1 VHEGPIAIV
10 GMGVAAPGANSP
22 EAFWQNLRAGRSQAR
37 EVPPGRWILPPEA
50 LRGPRGMPDAVD
62 TTVGCYLSDFTPDLA
77 GLSLDPAQLDGL
89 DPLFSLALHACNQAW
104 RGGRC
109 EGVDR
114 ARAGV
119 ILAAIALPTDG
130 SSALARRLLAEM
142 RGAPLRT
149 DVLPGS
155 SALHS
160 PLNMF
165 ATGLPARLAARAL
178 RLGGPAYTLDAACA
192 SSLYAIQLAG
202 RELLSGRADAMLAG
216 GVSRPECLYT
226 QMGFSLLQALSPSGV
241 CRPFD
246 EAADGLVVGEGAGVV
261 LLRRLDDALRDGD
274 EVLAVIRG
282 IGLSNDVAG
291 SLLAADSE
299 GQLRALRRAYE
310 QAGWSP
316 TDVDYIECHGTGTPL
331 GDEVEL
337 RSLTALWEGCDWQPG
352 QCAIGSVKS
361 MIGHLL
367 TAAGAAGLIRT
378 LLAMRGGELPLSA
391 NFRRAAA
398 RLGLDRGPFR
408 VQTGPQPWPRRA
420 EPSHERTAPRRAAIS
435 AFGFGGIN
443 AHLLIEQHLPGATVA
458 VPSRAGGGVAGAA
471 EPIAIVGL
479 EARVGAARDLR
490 ELRAALRAGRSL
502 AGPMGEVEA
511 PAGRFRIPPS
521 ELAEILRQQ
530 RLMLLVAADAFA
542 DARRSP
548 QGPDLRAGALIGM
561 ALDPNTS
568 NYHLRWVSVERQRA
582 GPALNA
588 TRVLGSLGSTIAS
601 RVARELR
608 FGGIS
613 FAVSAGA
620 ASGLA
625 ALQIAVESLR
635 ARDLD
640 VAVVGAV
647 DLCND
652 PRTRAAVAAL
662 HEQAGALPPVD
673 FCDGAAAI
681 VVKRL
686 SDARRAGDRVYAVI
700 REVALGAAGEAALGA
715 AGEAADGACRWSDGW
730 AGAAT
735 GLLALVKAV
744 ALRDGERAGGPVA
757 VHCAPVDGSTAQV
770 VLEFVPESAR
780 AERGPELARRA
791 HGFDPLLAEIEATA
805 DAGARAHAA
814 WLAFHES
821 AIVATEQ
828 VVSRATALALRAPRA
843 PLARADPRAPAR
855 APRRVEPGFTRAQCI
870 EFAVGSVARVL
881 GPRFA
886 AVDGYAKRVR
896 LPAEP
901 LMLVDRI
908 TRVTGEPAVLLG
920 RGPGEYNLDAR
931 GTLVTEH
938 DTRAGD
944 WYLDNGRMPVCIAVE
959 SGQADLFLCSYLGID
974 LVVEGKRTYRLLDAT
989 VQFHRD
995 LPRPGETIRYDIAI
1009 DQFVRQGDAWL
1020 FFFRFEASIAGRPL
1034 MSMTKG
1040 CAGFFTP
1047 EEIDNSRGVVLSAE
1061 EAAPRPGLLPS
1072 GPIALTPAR
1081 RERYDAAQ
1089 LDALRAGDLGACF
1102 GAPFDGLGLRDPL
1115 RIPGGRMRL
1124 LHRVA
1129 ELDPA
1134 GGRFGIGLIRGE
1146 ADIHADDWFLTCHFV
1161 DDMVMPGTLMYQC
1174 CEHTLRV
1181 FLLRLGWVAEQGE
1194 AAYEPIIG
1202 RPCKMKCRGPVTPAT
1217 RLVTYEIHVKELGY
1231 RPEPCAVADAL
1242 MYADGKPIVHF
1253 VDMSLRLAGLTRARL
1268 EQLWSARSR
1277 SQPERPNANRP
1288 PAGAG
1293 SAPPF
1298 DRERILEFAIGD
1310 PSAAFGEPYRPFDR
1324 QRRIARLPGPPY
1336 LFMDRVT
1343 RIECEAWKLGAGGWI
1358 EAQCDVAPD
1367 AWYFAANRTGGA
1379 SCAADRAPAMP
1390 LAVLLEVALQPCG
1403 WLAAYMGSALRSN
1416 EDLSF
1421 RNLGGRATMREEVLA
1436 DAGTLTTRVR
1446 VTDVSEAAGMIV
1458 ERFEFEV
1465 FRAGRVVYAGDTYFG
1480 FFTAAALSKQVG
1492 IRGAQRLVPADA
1504 PAPAG
1509 GPITVPARPPL
1520 RMIDAVDVLDLSGGS
1535 RGLGLLRGVKR
1546 VVADEWFFKAHF
1558 HQDPV
1563 WPGSLGLEALQQL
1576 CMTAARARWPGLAES
1591 HRCTSAPL
1599 GTPHEWT
1606 YRGQVLPTHQRVC
1619 VEACVS
1625 ALRDGAAPGLTVD
1638 GLLIVDDVV
1647 IYDMR
1652 GFGVALVPGRG

>member
-1 VHEGPIAIV
+1 
-10 GMGVAAPGANSP
+10 MGVAAPGADSP
-22 EAFWQNLRAGRSQAR
+22 EAFWQNLRAGRDQAR
-37 EVPPGRWILPPEA
+37 EVPAGRWILPPEA

-62 TTVGCYLSDFTPDLA
+62 TSVGCYLSDFTPDLA
-77 GLSLDPAQLDGL
+77 GLSLGGGALDGL

-130 SSALARRLLAEM
+130 SSALARRLLSEM
-142 RGAPLRT
+142 RGGPLRR
-149 DVLPGS
+149 DVRPCSL
-155 SALHS
+155 ALHS
-160 PLNMF
+160 PLNLF
-165 ATGLPARLAARAL
+165 ATGLPARLAAGAL

-192 SSLYAIQLAG
+192 SSLYAIQLAC
-202 RELLSGRADAMLAG
+202 RELLCGRADAMLAG

-246 EAADGLVVGEGAGVV
+246 EAADGLVVGEGAGAV
-261 LLRRLDDALRDGD
+261 LLKRLDDALRDGD

-299 GQLRALRRAYE
+299 GQLRAMRRAYE

-337 RSLTALWEGCDWQPG
+337 RSLMALWEGCDWRPG
-352 QCAIGSVKS
+352 QCAIGSVKW

-378 LLAMRGGELPLSA
+378 LLAMRGGELPVSA
-391 NFRRAAA
+391 NFRRAGA

-408 VQTGPQPWPRRA
+408 VQTAPQPWPRRA
-420 EPSHERTAPRRAAIS
+420 EPRDERAVPRRAAIS

-443 AHLLIEQHLPGATVA
+443 AHLLIEEHVPGATA
-458 VPSRAGGGVAGAA
+458 ARPFRTFGGVASIAA

-479 EARVGAARDLR
+479 DARVGAARGLH
-490 ELRAALRAGRSL
+490 ELRAALRAGQSL
-502 AGPMGEVEA
+502 AGPQGETGA
-511 PAGRFRIPPS
+511 PPGRFRIPPS
-521 ELAEILRQQ
+521 ELAEILPQQ

-542 DARRSP
+542 DARMSSR
-548 QGPDLRAGALIGM
+548 GPDVRGGALIGM
-561 ALDPNTS
+561 ELDPNTS
-568 NYHLRWVSVERQRA
+568 NYHLRWVSAERERA

-625 ALQIAVESLR
+625 ALQIAVEALR
-635 ARDLD
+635 AGDLD

-662 HEQAGALPPVD
+662 HERAGATPPVD

-686 SDARRAGDRVYAVI
+686 SDAQRAGDRVYAVI
-700 REVALGAAGEAALGA
+700 RDVALGAGGA
-715 AGEAADGACRWSDGW
+715 AARGACEWSGGW

-735 GLLALVKAV
+735 GMLALVKAI
-744 ALRDGERAGGPVA
+744 ALRGGDGEGGWAEVQ
-757 VHCAPVDGSTAQV
+757 CAQVDGSTARV
-770 VLEFVPESAR
+770 VLEGAPGAAR
-780 AERGPELARRA
+780 RKRTLELTRRA
-791 HGFDPLLAEIEATA
+791 HRLDPLLAGIEAAA

-814 WLAFHES
+814 YLAFHQS
-821 AIVATEQ
+821 AMAATERI
-828 VVSRATALALRAPRA
+828 VSRATALALQAPRA
-843 PLARADPRAPAR
+843 AVARAERR
-855 APRRVEPGFTRAQCI
+855 APRRSEQGFTREQCI

-908 TRVTGEPAVLLG
+908 TRVTGEPAALLG
-920 RGPGEYNLDAR
+920 AVPGAYNLGAR

-959 SGQADLFLCSYLGID
+959 SGQGDLFLCSYLGID
-974 LVVEGKRTYRLLDAT
+974 LAVQGTRTYRLLDAT
-989 VQFHRD
+989 VEFHRD

-1020 FFFRFEASIAGRPL
+1020 FFFRFEASIGGRPL
-1034 MSMTKG
+1034 MSMTSG
-1040 CAGFFTP
+1040 CAGFFTA
-1047 EEIDNSRGVVLSAE
+1047 EEIDNSRGVVLSPE
-1061 EAAPRPGLLPS
+1061 EAAPRPGLLPD

-1081 RERYDAAQ
+1081 RARYDGAQ

-1102 GAPFDGLGLRDPL
+1102 GAPFDALGLRDPL

-1124 LHRVA
+1124 LHRVV

-1146 ADIHADDWFLTCHFV
+1146 ADIHADDWFLACHFV

-1181 FLLRLGWVAEQGE
+1181 FLLHLGWVAEQSE

-1202 RPCKMKCRGPVTPAT
+1202 RPCKMKCRGPVTPGT
-1217 RLVTYEIHVKELGY
+1217 RLVAYEIHIKELGY
-1231 RPEPCAVADAL
+1231 GPEPYAVADAM

-1268 EQLWSARSR
+1268 EQTWSPQRLTWD
-1277 SQPERPNANRP
+1277 RP
-1288 PAGAG
+1288 PRGG
-1293 SAPPF
+1293 NRSLF

-1310 PSAAFGEPYRPFDR
+1310 PSAAFGEPYLPFDR
-1324 QRRIARLPGPPY
+1324 DRRIARLPGPPY
-1336 LFMDRVT
+1336 MFIDRVT
-1343 RIECEAWKLGAGGWI
+1343 HIACEAWKLAAGGWI
-1358 EAQCDVAPD
+1358 EAEYDVAPD
-1367 AWYFAANRTGGA
+1367 AWYFAANRTGGT
-1379 SCAADRAPAMP
+1379 SCAADRAAAMP
-1390 LAVLLEVALQPCG
+1390 LCALLEVALQPCG
-1403 WLAAYMGSALRSN
+1403 WLAAYMGSALRSS

-1421 RNLGGRATMREEVLA
+1421 RNLGGRATLHAEVFA

-1458 ERFEFEV
+1458 ERFDFQV
-1465 FRAGRVVYAGDTYFG
+1465 WNAGRLVYAGDTYFG

-1492 IRGAQRLVPADA
+1492 IRGAARLVPADA
-1504 PAPAG
+1504 PVPAG
-1509 GPITVPARPPL
+1509 GPIKVPAQPPL
-1520 RMIDAVDVLDLSGGS
+1520 RMIDAVDVLDLSGGP

-1576 CMTAARARWPGLAES
+1576 CVTAARARWPELADS
-1591 HRCTSAPL
+1591 HRCTAAPL

-1606 YRGQVLPTHQRVC
+1606 YRGQVLPAHQRVS
-1619 VEACVS
+1619 VEAAVS
-1625 ALRDGAAPGLTVD
+1625 ARCDGAAPALAVD

>member
-1 VHEGPIAIV
+1 MHDGPIAIV
-10 GMGVAAPGANSP
+10 GMGVATPGADSP
-22 EAFWQNLRAGRSQAR
+22 EAFWRNLRAGRDQAR

-50 LRGPRGMPDAVD
+50 LRGPRGMSDAVD
-62 TTVGCYLSDFTPDLA
+62 TSVGCYLSDFTPDLA
-77 GLSLDPAQLDGL
+77 GLSLDPARLDGL

-130 SSALARRLLAEM
+130 SSALARRVLAEM
-142 RGAPLRT
+142 RGAPLRN

-165 ATGLPARLAARAL
+165 ATGLPARLAAGAL

-192 SSLYAIQLAG
+192 SSLYAIQLAC

-299 GQLRALRRAYE
+299 GQLRAMRRAYE

-337 RSLTALWEGCDWQPG
+337 RSLMALWEGCDWRPG

-378 LLAMRGGELPLSA
+378 LLAMRGGELPRSA

-420 EPSHERTAPRRAAIS
+420 EPSHERAAPRRAAIS

-458 VPSRAGGGVAGAA
+458 VPNQAGGGVAGAA

-479 EARVGAARDLR
+479 DARVGAARDRR

-542 DARRSP
+542 DARMSP
-548 QGPDLRAGALIGM
+548 QGPDVRAGALIGM

-568 NYHLRWVSVERQRA
+568 NYHLRWVSAERERA

-608 FGGIS
+608 FGGTS

-662 HEQAGALPPVD
+662 HEQAGAPPPVD

-681 VVKRL
+681 VVRRL

-700 REVALGAAGEAALGA
+700 REVALCAGSG
-715 AGEAADGACRWSDGW
+715 AADGACRWSDGW

-744 ALRDGERAGGPVA
+744 ALRDGERAGGPA
-757 VHCAPVDGSTAQV
+757 EVHCAHVDGSTARV
-770 VLEFVPESAR
+770 VLESAPES
-780 AERGPELARRA
+780 
-791 HGFDPLLAEIEATA
+791 
-805 DAGARAHAA
+805 ARAHAA

-843 PLARADPRAPAR
+843 PLARADRRAPAR
-855 APRRVEPGFTRAQCI
+855 APGRVEAGFTRAQCI

-886 AVDGYAKRVR
+886 AVDGYARRVR

-908 TRVTGEPAVLLG
+908 TRVTGEPAALLG
-920 RGPGEYNLDAR
+920 CGPGEHNLDAR

-938 DTRAGD
+938 DTLAGD

-974 LVVEGKRTYRLLDAT
+974 LVVQGTRTYRLLDAT

-1020 FFFRFEASIAGRPL
+1020 FFFRFEAGIAGRPL
-1034 MSMTKG
+1034 MSMTNG
-1040 CAGFFTP
+1040 CAGFFAP

-1072 GPIALTPAR
+1072 GPIVLTPAR
-1081 RERYDAAQ
+1081 RESYDASQ

-1124 LHRVA
+1124 LHRVE

-1146 ADIHADDWFLTCHFV
+1146 ADIRADDWFLTCHFV

-1181 FLLRLGWVAEQGE
+1181 FLLRLGWVAEQSE

-1202 RPCKMKCRGPVTPAT
+1202 RPCKMKCRGPVTPGT

-1231 RPEPCAVADAL
+1231 GPEPYAVADAM

-1277 SQPERPNANRP
+1277 SRPERQRAGDLPPAGARERP
-1288 PAGAG
+1288 PAGLFGPIAAPIEAPIEARRQPA

-1336 LFMDRVT
+1336 MFIDRVT

-1367 AWYFAANRTGGA
+1367 SVNASANRPGGA
-1379 SCAADRAPAMP
+1379 SGAAERAPAMP
-1390 LAVLLEVALQPCG
+1390 LCVLLEVALQPCG
-1403 WLAAYMGSALRSN
+1403 WLAAYMGSALRSQ

-1421 RNLGGRATMREEVLA
+1421 RNLGGRATLREDVFA

-1458 ERFEFEV
+1458 ERFEFQV

-1520 RMIDAVDVLDLSGGS
+1520 RMIDAVDVLDLSGGP

-1576 CMTAARARWPGLAES
+1576 CVTAARARWPGLAES

-1599 GTPHEWT
+1599 GTPHAWT
-1606 YRGQVLPTHQRVC
+1606 YRGQVLPPHQRVC
-1619 VEACVS
+1619 VEASVS
-1625 ALRDGAAPGLTVD
+1625 AQRDGAAPALAVD
-1638 GLLIVDDVV
+1638 GLLIVDEVV
-1647 IYDMR
+1647 IYDLR
-1652 GFGVALVPGRG
+1652 GFGVALVPGRA